1 LLLQPLVENAVV
13 HGLEP
18 SIAGGTVQVSARVQ
32 GQQLVLEVQDD
43 GMGLN
48 APARPG
54 RPGPRP
60 GHGMALAN
68 IRQRLLTRYGSAAT
82 LEVTALHPGTL
93 ARITLPLEAP

>member
-1 LLLQPLVENAVV
+1 VV

-18 SIAGGTVQVSARVQ
+18 SIDGGTVFVSARRQ
-32 GQQLVLEVQDD
+32 GTQLVLEVQDN
-43 GMGLN
+43 GMGLD

-54 RPGPRP
+54 RRSAA

-82 LEVTALHPGTL
+82 LEVSATHPGTL
-93 ARITLPLEAP
+93 ARITLPLENA

>member
-1 LLLQPLVENAVV
+1 
-13 HGLEP
+13 LEP

-32 GQQLVLEVQDD
+32 GQQLVLEVQDN
-43 GMGLN
+43 GLGLD

-54 RPGPRP
+54 RRK

-82 LEVTALHPGTL
+82 LEVTATHPGTR